1 MFTNLALKDCDTQYL
16 SSFLSADDANK
27 YLTTLC
33 ETIPLEKKG
42 HEGRLTAL
50 YGDAK
55 EYTYALNKSTVP
67 TYWTKELL
75 EIKEMVEKLTGFTYN
90 VCLINYYE
98 NGKGK
103 FNFHADKEEI
113 GNPIPISVISLG
125 AERKFYFRSQLDPN
139 DKISVILE
147 NGSLLLMDS
156 VTHEKY
162 LHSLPPD
169 NSVKMARMSLTF
181 RYARTDQ

>member
-1 MFTNLALKDCDTQYL
+1 MFTKLSLKECNTQYL
-16 SSFLSADDANK
+16 SSFLSIDYADK
-27 YLTTLC
+27 YFTIFC

-55 EYTYALNKSTVP
+55 EYTYALNKSAIP

-75 EIKEMVEKLTGFTYN
+75 ELKEMVEKFTGFTYN
-90 VCLINYYE
+90 VCLINFYE

-103 FNFHADKEEI
+103 FNFHSDKEEI
-113 GNPIPISVISLG
+113 GNPTPISVISLG
-125 AERKFYFRSQLDPN
+125 AERKFYFRSQIDSD

-156 VTHEKY
+156 ITHEKY

-169 NSVKMARMSLTF
+169 NSVKTPRMSLTF
-181 RYARTDQ
+181 RYSRSV